1 MNTGGLGMPPHGGA
15 VPAGFDL
22 VAPRADALMESLRA
36 TGYSLPDAVSDLIDN
51 SITAGARDIRLHF
64 QWAGA
69 DSWVSILDDGCG
81 MSEPAL
87 IDAMRIG
94 SRSPREAREPSDL
107 GRYGLGLKTASI
119 SQARSLTVATRIAG
133 RTGTSAKRWDLDHL
147 ASAGDWQLLNVPV
160 EAVFHGVD
168 PLSQSGHGTLVV
180 WEKLDRLVGDAGAD
194 DARAQR
200 QFLESLRVVEE
211 HITMVFHRFM
221 VRPRPISIRLNGQ
234 AIKPWDPFLA
244 DDPATQRLPTES
256 LGEPGDGVT
265 VTPYVLPHH
274 TRLSVEKHRTAAG
287 PAGWNAQQG
296 FYVYRNR
303 RLLLAGDWLDLGF
316 QKEEH
321 YKLARLQI
329 DLPNSHDHEWD
340 IDVRKSRARPPLR
353 FRDDLRRIAQAAR
366 RRAVSVYRHRGKTIA
381 RGVRESPVFVWQRH
395 VRGNRVSY
403 VVNRDHPLIRH
414 ALMSESI
421 DVRELRQILRLIEE
435 YVPVQQIWVDMADG
449 DESHGQPFESAGD
462 QEIVGLIRA
471 LYSAFIGAGMTHDEA
486 LGRLVTTE
494 AIGERFELV
503 EPTVRALLMEAG
515 VG

>member
-1 MNTGGLGMPPHGGA
+1 MPA
-15 VPAGFDL
+15 DFDL

-94 SRSPREAREPSDL
+94 SRSPREVREPSDL

-133 RTGTSAKRWDLDHL
+133 RTGTSVKRWDLDHL
-147 ASAGDWQLLNVPV
+147 ASAGDWQLLNVPI
-160 EAVFHGVD
+160 EAVLHGVD

-180 WEKLDRLVGDAGAD
+180 WENLDRLVGDAGSD

-200 QFLESLRVVEE
+200 QFLESLRAVEE
-211 HITMVFHRFM
+211 HIAMVFHRFM

-244 DDPATQRLPTES
+244 DDVATQRLPTES

-265 VTPYVLPHH
+265 VTPFVLPHH
-274 TRLSVEKHRTAAG
+274 TRLSVEKHRAAAG

-316 QKEEH
+316 QKKEH

-353 FRDDLRRIAQAAR
+353 YKDDLRWIAQAAR

-381 RGVRESPVFVWQRH
+381 RGESGKAPCSSG
-395 VRGNRVSY
+395 RGMCGGTGCRTW
-403 VVNRDHPLIRH
+403 
-414 ALMSESI
+414 SI
-421 DVRELRQILRLIEE
+421 
-435 YVPVQQIWVDMADG
+435 G
-449 DESHGQPFESAGD
+449 
-462 QEIVGLIRA
+462 
-471 LYSAFIGAGMTHDEA
+471 
-486 LGRLVTTE
+486 TT
-494 AIGERFELV
+494 
-503 EPTVRALLMEAG
+503 P
-515 VG
+515 

>member
-1 MNTGGLGMPPHGGA
+1 MRYRT
-15 VPAGFDL
+15 
-22 VAPRADALMESLRA
+22 
-36 TGYSLPDAVSDLIDN
+36 LIDN
-51 SITAGARDIRLHF
+51 SITAGARNIRLHF

-147 ASAGDWQLLNVPV
+147 ASTGDWQLLNVPV
-160 EAVFHGVD
+160 EAVSHGVD
-168 PLSQSGHGTLVV
+168 SLSQSGHGTLVV
-180 WEKLDRLVGDAGAD
+180 WEKLDRLVGDAGTD

-200 QFLESLRVVEE
+200 QFLESLRAVEE
-211 HITMVFHRFM
+211 HIAMVFHRLM

-244 DDPATQRLPTES
+244 DDPATQRLPTEN

-274 TRLSVEKHRTAAG
+274 TRLSVEKHRAAAG
-287 PAGWNAQQG
+287 PPDGT
-296 FYVYRNR
+296 
-303 RLLLAGDWLDLGF
+303 
-316 QKEEH
+316 
-321 YKLARLQI
+321 
-329 DLPNSHDHEWD
+329 P
-340 IDVRKSRARPPLR
+340 SRASTSIETGGSSLR
-353 FRDDLRRIAQAAR
+353 VTGWIWDFKRRSITNWPASRLTFPIPTIMNGTSMFGNRWPGRRCDTRTISGGLRRRPADGRSPYTGIGAR
-366 RRAVSVYRHRGKTIA
+366 PSR

-403 VVNRDHPLIRH
+403 VVNRDHPLIRY

-435 YVPVQQIWVDMADG
+435 YVPVQQIW
-449 DESHGQPFESAGD
+449 
-462 QEIVGLIRA
+462 
-471 LYSAFIGAGMTHDEA
+471 
-486 LGRLVTTE
+486 GRY
-494 AIGERFELV
+494 GR
-503 EPTVRALLMEAG
+503 RR
-515 VG
+515 

>member
-1 MNTGGLGMPPHGGA
+1 MPA
-15 VPAGFDL
+15 DFDL

-51 SITAGARDIRLHF
+51 SITAGARNIRLHF

-147 ASAGDWQLLNVPV
+147 ASTGGWQLLNVPI
-160 EAVFHGVD
+160 EAVLHGVD
-168 PLSQSGHGTLVV
+168 QLAQAGHGTLVV

-200 QFLESLRVVEE
+200 QFLESLRAVEE
-211 HITMVFHRFM
+211 HIAMVFHRFM
-221 VRPRPISIRLNGQ
+221 VRPRPISIWLNGQ

-274 TRLSVEKHRTAAG
+274 TRLSVEKHRAAAG

-303 RLLLAGDWLDLGF
+303 RLLLPGDWLDLGF

-329 DLPNSHDHEWD
+329 DLPNFHDHEWD

-353 FRDDLRRIAQAAR
+353 FKDDLRRIAQAAR

-381 RGVRESPVFVWQRH
+381 RGVRKDPVFVWQRH

-403 VVNRDHPLIRH
+403 AVNRDHPLIRH

-449 DESHGQPFESAGD
+449 DESHGQPFESSGD
-462 QEIVGLIRA
+462 QEIIELIRS
-471 LYSAFIGAGMTHDEA
+471 LYSAFISTGMTHDGA

-503 EPTVRALLMEAG
+503 EPTVKALLMEAG